1 LTPVHLRGYHV
12 AMNKRPIIILAW
24 ATCVCILGGCGSNT
38 GWLLTPVPL
47 DERLAETV
55 IRRDPGWGV
64 SDKVAVID
72 VSGVIFNERN
82 KGFFGEGENPVSL
95 FIEKIDKAQA
105 DRSVRAL
112 VLRINSPG
120 GGVTASDIMYNRV
133 MQYKAATGNPVIAV
147 LVDVAASGGYY
158 IACAADAIV
167 AHRTTITGSIGV
179 IVQTIS
185 FAGTMEKI
193 GVTAQ
198 AITSGKMKDMGSPL
212 KPLDKADAEV
222 IQGIVDD
229 FYGKFV
235 ATVDAGRSKLDAAQ
249 VRKLADGRIY
259 TADEALK
266 NGLVDSL
273 GYMDEAL
280 VLAKSRSG
288 AERIKVVMYGRPA
301 GYRANAYSMV
311 PGVGAQFN
319 LVNVN
324 AGALMSLMQP
334 RFMYLW
340 TGR

>member
-1 LTPVHLRGYHV
+1 
-12 AMNKRPIIILAW
+12 MNKRPIIILAW

-38 GWLLTPVPL
+38 GWLLTPVSL
-47 DERLAETV
+47 EERLAETV

-72 VSGVIFNERN
+72 VSGIIFNERN

-95 FIEKIDKAQA
+95 FIENIDKAQA
-105 DRSVRAL
+105 DRGVRAL

-133 MQYKAATGNPVIAV
+133 MQYKTATGKPVIAV

-158 IACAADAIV
+158 IACAADVIV
-167 AHRTTITGSIGV
+167 AHRTAITGSIGV

-222 IQGIVDD
+222 IQGIVDN

-235 ATVDAGRSKLDAAQ
+235 ATVDAGRSKLNAAQ

-280 VLAKSRSG
+280 VLARKRSG
-288 AERIKVVMYGRPA
+288 AERVKVVMYGRPT

-324 AGALMSLMQP
+324 AGTLMSLMQP

>member
-1 LTPVHLRGYHV
+1 LTPRRRWDYHV
-12 AMNKRPIIILAW
+12 AMNKTAIIILAW
-24 ATCVCILGGCGSNT
+24 TTCVFIIGGCGSNT
-38 GWLLTPVPL
+38 GWLLTPVSL
-47 DERLAETV
+47 DERLTETV
-55 IRRDPGWGV
+55 IHRDRGWSV
-64 SDKVAVID
+64 SDKVAVVD
-72 VSGVIFNERN
+72 VSGIIFNERSR
-82 KGFFGEGENPVSL
+82 GFFGEGENPVSL
-95 FIEKIDKAQA
+95 FVEKIDKAQA

-133 MQYKAATGNPVIAV
+133 MQYKSATGNPVIAV

-158 IACAADAIV
+158 IACAADVIV

-185 FAGTMEKI
+185 FAGTMDKI
-193 GVTAQ
+193 GVTAE

-222 IQGIVDD
+222 LQGIVDD

-235 ATVDAGRSKLDAAQ
+235 SVVASGRSKLDAAQ
-249 VRKLADGRIY
+249 VRKLADGRVY
-259 TADEALK
+259 TAGDAL
-266 NGLVDSL
+266 NSGLVDSL

-280 VLAKSRSG
+280 VLARKRSG

-324 AGALMSLMQP
+324 AGALMSLAQP

>member
-1 LTPVHLRGYHV
+1 
-12 AMNKRPIIILAW
+12 MNKTPIIVLAW
-24 ATCVCILGGCGSNT
+24 ATCVCILGGCGGNT
-38 GWLLTPVPL
+38 GWLLTPVSL

-55 IRRDPGWGV
+55 IRSDPGWGV
-64 SDKVAVID
+64 SNKVAVVD
-72 VSGVIFNERN
+72 VSGIILNDRS

-95 FIEKIDKAQA
+95 FVEKIDKAQA
-105 DRSVRAL
+105 DRHVRAL

-133 MQYKAATGNPVIAV
+133 MQYKAATGKPVIAV
-147 LVDVAASGGYY
+147 LVDIAASGGYY
-158 IACAADAIV
+158 IACAADVIV

-193 GVTAQ
+193 GVTAE

-212 KPLDKADAEV
+212 KPLDKADAAV
-222 IQGIVDD
+222 LQGIVDN
-229 FYGKFV
+229 FYAKFV
-235 ATVDAGRSKLDAAQ
+235 SAVDAGRSKLDAAQ
-249 VRKLADGRIY
+249 VEKLADGRVY
-259 TADEALK
+259 TADQALK

-280 VLAKSRSG
+280 VLARKRSG
-288 AERIKVVMYGRPA
+288 VERVKVVMYGRPA

-311 PGVGAQFN
+311 PAFGAQFN

-324 AGALMSLMQP
+324 AGALMSLAQP

>member
-1 LTPVHLRGYHV
+1 
-12 AMNKRPIIILAW
+12 MNKTPIIILAW
-24 ATCVCILGGCGSNT
+24 ATCVCILGGCGGNT
-38 GWLLTPVPL
+38 GWLLTPVSL

-55 IRRDPGWGV
+55 IRRDRGWGV
-64 SDKVAVID
+64 SDKVVVID
-72 VSGVIFNERN
+72 ISGIIFNERS

-133 MQYKAATGNPVIAV
+133 MRYKAATGNPVIAV

-158 IACAADAIV
+158 IACAADVIV

-179 IVQTIS
+179 IVQTVS

-193 GVTAQ
+193 GVTAR

-212 KPLDKADAEV
+212 KPLDKADAVV
-222 IQGIVDD
+222 IKGIVDN

-235 ATVDAGRSKLDAAQ
+235 TVVDAGRSKLDTAQ
-249 VRKLADGRIY
+249 VSKLADGRVY

-273 GYMDEAL
+273 GYMDETL
-280 VLAKSRSG
+280 VLAKGRSG
-288 AERIKVVMYGRPA
+288 AERVKVVMYGRPV
-301 GYRANAYSMV
+301 GYRANAYSMA
-311 PGVGAQFN
+311 PGIGAQFN
-319 LVNVN
+319 LVNLN
-324 AGALMSLMQP
+324 AGTLMSLMQP

>member
-1 LTPVHLRGYHV
+1 
-12 AMNKRPIIILAW
+12 MNKTPIIVLAW
-24 ATCVCILGGCGSNT
+24 VSCVCILGGCGSNT
-38 GWLLTPVPL
+38 GWLLTPVSL
-47 DERLAETV
+47 EERLAETV

-64 SDKVAVID
+64 SDKVAIID

-82 KGFFGEGENPVSL
+82 KGLFGEGENPVSM

-105 DRSVRAL
+105 DRNVRAL

-133 MQYKAATGNPVIAV
+133 MQYKAATKKPVIAV

-167 AHRTTITGSIGV
+167 AHRTTVTGSIGV

-222 IQGIVDD
+222 LQGVVDD
-229 FYGKFV
+229 FYAKFV
-235 ATVDAGRSKLDAAQ
+235 SVVDAGRSKLDGDQ

-259 TADEALK
+259 TADEAMK
-266 NGLVDSL
+266 NGLVDAL
-273 GYMDEAL
+273 GYMDEAMA
-280 VLAKSRSG
+280 LAKSRSG
-288 AERIKVVMYGRPA
+288 AERVKVVMYRRPT
-301 GYRANAYSMV
+301 GYRANAYSLA
-311 PGVGAQFN
+311 PEVGAQFN

-324 AGALMSLMQP
+324 AGSLMSLVRP